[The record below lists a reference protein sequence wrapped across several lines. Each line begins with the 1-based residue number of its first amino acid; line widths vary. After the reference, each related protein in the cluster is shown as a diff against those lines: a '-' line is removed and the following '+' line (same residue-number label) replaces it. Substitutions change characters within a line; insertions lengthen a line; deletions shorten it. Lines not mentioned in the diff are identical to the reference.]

1 MLIGDTT
8 KKSKSRILKWL
19 DKVLE
24 LEPTCKVFY
33 HQKRQYGIFQCLKR
47 EEVNQFKAVI
57 CERTITWTRILEHTE
72 SSGKLFVVEGAG
84 VDRLSICPSYNA
96 RPFKG

>member
-24 LEPTCKVFY
+24 LVVPESQRCKVFY

-47 EEVNQFKAVI
+47 EEVNQFKAAI
-57 CERTITWTRILEHTE
+57 CERTITWTRNLEHTE
-72 SSGKLFVVEGAG
+72 SSGNLFVVEGAG
-84 VDRLSICPSYNA
+84 VDKIVNLS
-96 RPFKG
+96 KL